1 MSGDGQ
7 LPGEGFERAFPEGS
21 EPGGVSAVQ
30 VFDAY
35 LARIEAGHAPDP
47 ERLLA
52 EHPEIAEQ
60 LRGFLYV
67 ANQIGQIA
75 GEPPLALD
83 DYEIIRE
90 IGRGGMGI
98 VYEAEQRSRGRRVAL
113 KILSSAAAFDPRRL
127 KRFQNEARAAQLLRH
142 AHIVP
147 VSSFGCEQGVY
158 SYAMQFIEG
167 QNLAELIEGLRR
179 SAGGALS
186 PTSTS
191 GQSTFASGANG
202 TSGAAHEPPPTA
214 ASGPA
219 ESPSNSNRDRA
230 FFERAARW
238 AMQAAEALDYA
249 HDQGVV
255 HRDIKPSNLLIDT
268 HGNLWLTDF
277 GLALIGGEEGLSRT
291 GDLVGTLRYM
301 SPEQALGK
309 RVVVDG
315 RTDIY
320 SLGVTFYELLTLRP
334 ACDGRDRQE
343 VLRQI
348 AQEEPPSPRR
358 ICAEIPRNLETIVL
372 KAMAKE
378 REDRYATA
386 RELADDLKRV
396 LEERPIRA
404 RPPSLLDRL
413 TRWARHH
420 RPAVATAF
428 LMLVVAVVALG
439 AGTLLVAREQRRVI
453 RESLMQKQQQVRLSV
468 HTHGWSDQAW
478 SMVRDAAAIQGG
490 DEVLG
495 EATATLAGLD
505 ARLRKKI
512 PIPARSLAFDRA
524 TGRLLI
530 GGMGQG
536 AALWHAATGKTET
549 FPGDGS
555 GPVAFR
561 PDGTPVRLVLEG
573 PAAWRRLQLRDLNGV
588 EPLARFE
595 VPRQG
600 EPEFLT
606 TGLNPEMAL
615 APDAS
620 LAAMAVP
627 WSDGTGEV
635 FVWDGTTGTL
645 RHQFPGRVEALAFS
659 PDASLLAAGDR
670 DGRITVWS
678 LASGQITA
686 RLQRERVAIRCV
698 AFGEY
703 ARQSPAEGS
712 VTGGPSWL
720 LAAGDAGGTV
730 VIWDL
735 GAKLPRAFCH
745 GSHYDINGMAFA
757 PDGSS
762 LASCGRDDVRLWD
775 IATGRLLLRIRSGN
789 HLNRPTFSADG
800 RLLAVLSGTWATP
813 EDVRVWALE
822 NGRGIRFFG
831 GLSSQVA
838 NVRFSPDGNRL
849 AALAHDWRV
858 ALWDH
863 PTGRLLHVFDVP
875 RGLTADNAALA
886 FSADSTQFAFCAGQE
901 AKLWDVGS
909 GRELSNWH
917 LPPGMVDHLGFH
929 PSGKLLLFR
938 METRDGKV
946 IPFDPSSPREHPRV
960 LRIRDLLGPD
970 PLRPFAEIDE
980 FNEHVYLA
988 AASLDGAYFVA
999 EGTHLDAAGRRRSIR
1014 AFDGP
1019 TGKEVWSIPVPKQHQ
1034 YAQLAADPTG
1044 EVVAV
1049 LTDDRSAELSRR
1061 GTLIDL
1067 RSGRP
1072 RRALVG
1078 VPADLG
1084 PGGNL
1089 MILRNK
1095 VGASGRSES
1104 FGVFGR
1110 NPGRPL
1116 AIFATDEKASSV
1128 LNAFSHDGRYLAWGT
1143 TEGSV
1148 FVADL
1153 AEVQRRLATGGIA
1166 W

>member
-7 LPGEGFERAFPEGS
+7 VPGDGSEKAFPEGS
-21 EPGGVSAVQ
+21 DPGGVSAVQ

-67 ANQIGQIA
+67 ANQMGEIA
-75 GEPPLALD
+75 GEPHLALD
-83 DYEIIRE
+83 DYQIIRE

-113 KILSSAAAFDPRRL
+113 KILSFAAALDPRRR

-167 QNLAELIEGLRR
+167 QNLAELIDGLRQSEGGGPSLTSR
-179 SAGGALS
+179 SGH
-186 PTSTS
+186 STI
-191 GQSTFASGANG
+191 ASGANG
-202 TSGAAHEPPPTA
+202 TAATA
-214 ASGPA
+214 QQPSRTTATG
-219 ESPSNSNRDRA
+219 SPELHSIRDRA
-230 FFERAARW
+230 FCEKAARW
-238 AMQAAEALDYA
+238 MMQAAEALDHA

-255 HRDIKPSNLLIDT
+255 HRDIKPSNLLIDG
-268 HGNLWLTDF
+268 HGNLWVTDF

-309 RVVVDG
+309 RVVIDG
-315 RTDIY
+315 RADIY

-348 AQEEPPSPRR
+348 VQQEPPAPRR
-358 ICAEIPRNLETIVL
+358 ICAKIPRNLETIVL

-386 RELADDLKRV
+386 RELADDLKRF
-396 LEERPIRA
+396 LENRPIRA

-413 TRWARHH
+413 TRWSRHH
-420 RPAVATAF
+420 RPAVAAAF
-428 LMLVVAVVALG
+428 LILILAVVALG

-468 HTHGWSDQAW
+468 HSHGWSERAW
-478 SMVRDAAAIQGG
+478 SMVREAAGIQGG
-490 DEVLG
+490 EEVLG

-530 GGMGQG
+530 GGMGRG
-536 AALWHAATGKTET
+536 AALWDAATDRTET
-549 FPGDGS
+549 FPGGGS

-573 PAAWRRLQLRDLNGV
+573 PAAWRCLQLRHLNGV

-595 VPRQG
+595 VPREG

-606 TGLNPEMAL
+606 SGLNPEMAL

-620 LAAMAVP
+620 LAALAIP
-627 WSDGTGEV
+627 WSDGTGHV
-635 FVWDGTTGTL
+635 FVWDGTTGNL
-645 RHQFPGRVEALAFS
+645 RYQFEGRADALAFS

-686 RLQRERVAIRCV
+686 RLQRERLAIRCL
-698 AFGEY
+698 AFGED
-703 ARQSPAEGS
+703 ARQSPVEGS
-712 VTGGPSWL
+712 AAGGPSWL

-735 GAKLPRAFCH
+735 GAKLPRAFCQ
-745 GSHYDINGMAFA
+745 GSHYDINGVAFA

-775 IATGRLLLRIRSGN
+775 IATGRLLLRIRAGN
-789 HLNRPTFSADG
+789 HLNRPTFSPDG

-813 EDVRVWALE
+813 EDVRIWSLE

-849 AALAHDWRV
+849 AALSHDWRV

-863 PTGRLLHVFDVP
+863 GAGRLLHVLEVP

-909 GRELSNWH
+909 GRELRTWH
-917 LPPGMVDHLGFH
+917 LPPGIVDHLGFH

-946 IPFDPSSPREHPRV
+946 IPYDPSSPREHPRV
-960 LRIRDLLGPD
+960 LRIRDLLGAD
-970 PLRPFAEIDE
+970 PLRPFAEIEE

-1019 TGKEVWSIPVPKQHQ
+1019 TGKEVWAIPVPKQLQ

-1049 LTDDRSAELSRR
+1049 LTDDRSAELSQR

-1084 PGGNL
+1084 PGGDL
-1089 MILRNK
+1089 MLLPTK
-1095 VGASGRSES
+1095 AGPSGRSES
-1104 FGVFGR
+1104 FGVFGW
-1110 NPGRPL
+1110 NQGRPL
-1116 AIFATDEKASSV
+1116 AIFATDEKRSCV
-1128 LNAFSHDGRYLAWGT
+1128 LNSFSHDGRYLAWGT

-1153 AEVQRRLATGGIA
+1153 AEVQRRLASGGIA